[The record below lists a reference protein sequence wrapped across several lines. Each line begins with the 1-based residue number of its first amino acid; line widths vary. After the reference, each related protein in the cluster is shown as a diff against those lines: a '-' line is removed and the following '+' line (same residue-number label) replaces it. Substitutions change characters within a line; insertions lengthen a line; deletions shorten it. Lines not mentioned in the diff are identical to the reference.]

1 MDWQPQGVSRIHG
14 APTLGL
20 NTTANSGQI
29 SRGGPGIWTRI
40 EPYVYMAPAVLFVV
54 VFLLYPAAYTLYISF
69 TDWDGLNPP
78 QFIGFDNY
86 IQMFNETVFGTSLLN
101 TLIWVIATLIFP
113 VGLGLML
120 AVFVNRIPLQG
131 FYKAIFYLPY
141 AISATS
147 AAVIWTFMLSPTGV
161 INEGLRMIGLDA
173 FAQPW
178 LMKPPLNT
186 LAMLMAFTW
195 QTTGTNMILFLV
207 GLQAIPPDPIE
218 AAKLDGAS
226 GWQTFRHV
234 IMPLLRPI
242 TVVVITIAVVNS
254 FKVFDLIWV
263 MTQGGPYRSSE
274 TLAVTMYRESFVL
287 FRLGFGAAI
296 ANFLSLIAIVFAI
309 VYLRSVFQPEE

>member
-1 MDWQPQGVSRIHG
+1 
-14 APTLGL
+14 
-20 NTTANSGQI
+20 
-29 SRGGPGIWTRI
+29 
-40 EPYVYMAPAVLFVV
+40 MAPAIIFVV
-54 VFLLYPAAYTLYISF
+54 VFLLYPAAYTLYISL

-78 QFIGFDNY
+78 EFIGLENY
-86 IQMFNETVFGTSLLN
+86 VQMFSETVFSTSLLN
-101 TLIWVIATLIFP
+101 TLIWVAATLLFP
-113 VGLGLML
+113 VGLGLIL

-161 INEGLRMIGLDA
+161 INEMLRTIGLDA
-173 FAQPW
+173 LAQPW

-186 LAMLMAFTW
+186 ISMIMAFTW

-207 GLQAIPPDPIE
+207 GLQAIPTDPIE
-218 AAKLDGAS
+218 AAKLDGANS
-226 GWQTFRHV
+226 WQTFRYV

-242 TVVVITIAVVNS
+242 TTVVITIAVVNS

-296 ANFLSLIAIVFAI
+296 ANFLSLIVIAFSI
-309 VYLRSVFQPEE
+309 VYLRSIFRQEDD

>member
-1 MDWQPQGVSRIHG
+1 M
-14 APTLGL
+14 L
-20 NTTANSGQI
+20 
-29 SRGGPGIWTRI
+29 
-40 EPYVYMAPAVLFVV
+40 PAILFVAI
-54 VFLLYPAAYTLYISF
+54 FLLYPAAYTFYISF
-69 TDWDGLNPP
+69 TKWDGLNPP
-78 QFIGFDNY
+78 EFIGLGNY

-101 TLIWVIATLIFP
+101 TLIWVVATLIFP
-113 VGLGLML
+113 VGLGLLL
-120 AVFVNRIPLQG
+120 AVFVNRIPFQG

-161 INEGLRMIGLDA
+161 INQGLRTIGLDA
-173 FAQPW
+173 LAKPW
-178 LMKPPLNT
+178 LMMPPWNT
-186 LAMLMAFTW
+186 LAMIMAFTW
-195 QTTGTNMILFLV
+195 QTAGTNMILFLV
-207 GLQAIPPDPIE
+207 GLQNIPTSPIE
-218 AAKLDGAS
+218 AAKLDGAN

-242 TVVVITIAVVNS
+242 TTVVITIAVVNS

-296 ANFLSLIAIVFAI
+296 ANSLSFIVIIFSI
-309 VYLRSVFQPEE
+309 FYLRSIFRREE

>member
-1 MDWQPQGVSRIHG
+1 MIAYSRSKRPGRHG
-14 APTLGL
+14 LF
-20 NTTANSGQI
+20 
-29 SRGGPGIWTRI
+29 SRF
-40 EPYVYMAPAVLFVV
+40 EPYLYLLPALLFVG

-69 TDWDGLNPP
+69 SKWDGLNPP
-78 QFIGFDNY
+78 EFIGLGNY

-101 TLIWVIATLIFP
+101 TLSGVIATLLFP

-141 AISATS
+141 AVSATS

-161 INEGLRMIGLDA
+161 INEGLRFIGLDSL
-173 FAQPW
+173 AQPW

-186 LAMLMAFTW
+186 LSMLMAFTW

-207 GLQAIPPDPIE
+207 GLQAIPTDPIE

-226 GWQTFRHV
+226 SWQTFRH
-234 IMPLLRPI
+234 IILPLLRPI
-242 TVVVITIAVVNS
+242 TTVVITIAVVNS

-296 ANFLSLIAIVFAI
+296 ANFLSLIVIVFSIA
-309 VYLRSVFQPEE
+309 YLRSIFRQED